1 MNKRKIYILIIAIL
15 LGSFIVIEGR
25 SFDIVNNIILRDSKS
40 DVFKEIKVLRE
51 GNQNLRDEIKDLEA
65 TLSSLSDKD
74 LAVKTIQ
81 NEIEKYNKLSG
92 EYAVYGPGVSIAIS
106 GKITAP
112 WMVDLI
118 NELFHAGAQAVSING
133 IRITNESSGFDTLP
147 KGQIYI
153 DGTILSPP
161 YVFNAIGEAI
171 TLNNALGAIGGIFDR
186 IRATFGGVSI
196 VLEQKDVLEIN

>member
-40 DVFKEIKVLRE
+40 DVFKEIKVLKE
-51 GNQNLRDEIKDLEA
+51 GNQNLMDEIKDLEA

-92 EYAVYGPGVSIAIS
+92 EYAVYGSGVSISVS

-118 NELFHAGAQAVSING
+118 NELFHAGAQAVSINS

-171 TLNNALGAIGGIFDR
+171 TLNNALSAIGGIFDR

-196 VLEQKDVLEIN
+196 VLEQKDVMEIN